1 MAASLA
7 ANLIVTDIASNW
19 AFYSLP
25 TRAWELGL
33 GGLLAVGAGALARVP
48 GRIVGLAGWLGLL
61 AVGVATVAFDATLAY
76 PGVAA
81 LLPVLGTV
89 ALVAGG
95 SRALGPGKLLSIPPV
110 RFLGRISYS
119 LYLVHWPILVL
130 APMAIGGPVD
140 EIGSIGLV
148 GASIVAAILCWA
160 LIETPFRTG
169 LPSLAV
175 RPGRTRLARTGCHAR
190 GHGCRG
196 RPVARDDARRGDR
209 TARRHAVP
217 DRGGR

>member
-1 MAASLA
+1 
-7 ANLIVTDIASNW
+7 NLVVTDIASNW

-61 AVGVATVAFDATLAY
+61 AVGAATVAFDATLAY

-95 SRALGPGKLLSIPPV
+95 SRALGPGRLLSIPPV

-140 EIGSIGLV
+140 DIGSI
-148 GASIVAAILCWA
+148 
-160 LIETPFRTG
+160 
-169 LPSLAV
+169 
-175 RPGRTRLARTGCHAR
+175 
-190 GHGCRG
+190 
-196 RPVARDDARRGDR
+196 
-209 TARRHAVP
+209 
-217 DRGGR
+217 